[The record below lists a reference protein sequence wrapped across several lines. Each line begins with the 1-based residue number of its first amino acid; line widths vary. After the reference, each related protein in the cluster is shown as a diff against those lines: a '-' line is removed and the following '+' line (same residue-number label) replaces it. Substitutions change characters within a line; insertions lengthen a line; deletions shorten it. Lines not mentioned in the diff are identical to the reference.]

1 MKTFRSWV
9 REIWMENCEERLTFN
24 QNPATIKEYWNTYKY
39 WLKRE
44 YRHQQAKYDREKS
57 TTTV

>member
-44 YRHQQAKYDREKS
+44 YQHQQAKYDREKS

>member
-1 MKTFRSWV
+1 MKNFRSWV
-9 REIWMENCEERLTFN
+9 QEIWMENCEERLTF
-24 QNPATIKEYWNTYKY
+24 QQSPATIKEYWNTYRY

-44 YRHQQAKYDREKS
+44 YRHQKAKHDREQS

>member
-9 REIWMENCEERLTFN
+9 QEIWMENCEERLTLN
-24 QNPATIKEYWNTYKY
+24 QNPATIKQYWDAYKW

-44 YRHQQAKYDREKS
+44 YKFQRTK
-57 TTTV
+57 